1 MPLKKQAG
9 RISSAR
15 TAAKGSVKA
24 KKVVSVSYGY
34 GYSRKSGHGCGSGS
48 KHGYGHKTSHGY
60 GHGPEYGSGYGHG
73 NGSCKKKTG
82 YGYKKKSA
90 CKPVKPVCK
99 PVKPVCRPVKP
110 VCKPVK
116 SVCRPVK
123 PVCKPV
129 KPVCRP
135 VKPVCKPVKHFGQSC
150 FKKVVRKSAFR
161 ANASQAQA
169 IAAATLTQV
178 AFNQEIFDLGR
189 EYNPAT
195 STFRAKQGGV
205 YTFFASVFY
214 TAADPDAGPV
224 EVTIVI
230 TVNGITAFGDTETLA
245 FSSGVIDTSGIVNL
259 RRGDDVQ
266 VRFIASSAGTISNN
280 AGTHFDGALTRG
292 NK

>member
-116 SVCRPVK
+116 S
-123 PVCKPV
+123 
-129 KPVCRP
+129 VCRP